1 MSEEMK
7 EERVPALRPVDG
19 LLFDRQSPA
28 TLVRRGL
35 DRLAGPPPAVVSEAA
50 PVLLVRFTAAL
61 GTSML
66 ADFGRLARRH
76 RIDFTSEQELLAR
89 CCLYVCANAS
99 GRFPPSA
106 LTRLGGVTDV
116 AADRERFW
124 WSDALPLRLALN
136 VAGEGNGGYRALYA
150 NLHHEQAAVRRQLL
164 ISGWIARRH
173 LDWRR
178 LAAPLLYNLE
188 LDRPDGEDSL
198 ALLAACC
205 EDEGHLRAVVA
216 AYRPQDRPTTFAARV
231 AELRRARSPLSRA
244 IRRPTDLLTAEDEV
258 RQRVEAEQ
266 A

>member
-1 MSEEMK
+1 VSEERK
-7 EERVPALRPVDG
+7 PVPAVRAADG
-19 LLFDRQSPA
+19 LLFDRQAPA

-35 DRLAGPPPAVVSEAA
+35 DRLAGPSPAVVGEAA
-50 PVLLVRFTAAL
+50 PLLLVRFAAAL
-61 GTSML
+61 GTLML
-66 ADFGRLARRH
+66 ANVGAPARGR
-76 RIDFTSEQELLAR
+76 RIDFTPEQEVLAR

-99 GRFPPSA
+99 GRFPPAA

-116 AADRERFW
+116 AADRDRFW

-150 NLHHEQAAVRRQLL
+150 NLHHEQEAVRRQLL
-164 ISGWIARRH
+164 VAGWIARRH

-188 LDRPDGEDSL
+188 VGRPDDEDSL

-205 EDEGHLRAVVA
+205 EDEDHLRAVVA
-216 AYRPQDRPTTFAARV
+216 SYRPQDRPAAFVARV
-231 AELRRARSPLSRA
+231 AELRRARSSLSRA
-244 IRRPTDLLTAEDEV
+244 IRRPKALLRAEEEV
-258 RQRVEAEQ
+258 RERVEAEQ

>member
-1 MSEEMK
+1 MEQ
-7 EERVPALRPVDG
+7 ERVPALRAVDG
-19 LLFDRQSPA
+19 LLFDRQAPA

-35 DRLAGPPPAVVSEAA
+35 DHLAGPPPAVLGEEGSI
-50 PVLLVRFTAAL
+50 LLTRFVAAL

-66 ADFGRLARRH
+66 ADVRMLSRGR
-76 RIDFTSEQELLAR
+76 RIDFTPEQELLAR
-89 CCLYVCANAS
+89 CCLFVCANAS
-99 GRFPPSA
+99 GRMPPSV
-106 LTRLGGVTDV
+106 LVRLGGVTDV
-116 AADRERFW
+116 AGDRDRFW

-150 NLHHEQAAVRRQLL
+150 NLHHEQSTVRRQLL
-164 ISGWIARRH
+164 VAGWIARRH

-188 LDRPDGEDSL
+188 VGRPDAEDSL

-205 EDEGHLRAVVA
+205 EDMDHVRAVVA
-216 AYRPQDRPTTFAARV
+216 AYRPQDRPAAFMSRV

-244 IRRPTDLLTAEDEV
+244 IRRPTALLAAEEEV
-258 RQRVEAEQ
+258 RKRIEAEQ